1 MFSMPYME
9 RTQELIPGEQLAADR
24 MPGHWLLARLGKK
37 VLRPGGREL
46 TDKLLAALD
55 IGSSDRVVELAP
67 GLGSTTELVLGR
79 NPYSYVG
86 VDRDPVSTE
95 RVAHIVTGP
104 RREVRNA
111 SATDTGLE
119 DRSATV
125 AFGEAYL
132 TMQPDS
138 QKRRIVDELA
148 RVVEPGGRVGMHEVA
163 FKADVDDATRSDVAA
178 QLQGSIKVNV
188 SPLSLADWQSL
199 FSDAGFEVDQ
209 SFTAPLHLLEPK
221 RLVADEGLLGAA
233 RFASRVLRDGDARRR
248 VLAMRRAMS
257 GNSETLEACA
267 FTAIR
272 RPAPGAA

>member
-1 MFSMPYME
+1 MAQVAE
-9 RTQELIPGEQLAADR
+9 HLPGEQLAADR

-46 TDKLLAALD
+46 TAKLLGALD

-67 GLGSTTELVLGR
+67 GLGSTTEMVLGR
-79 NPYSYVG
+79 NPHSYVG
-86 VDRDPVSTE
+86 VDRDPVSAE
-95 RVAHIVTGP
+95 RVGHILAGP

-111 SATDTGLE
+111 SAADTGL
-119 DRSATV
+119 DGSSATV

-138 QKRRIVDELA
+138 QKRGIVAELA
-148 RVVEPGGRVGMHEVA
+148 RIVEPGGRVGMHEVA
-163 FKADVDDATRSDVAA
+163 FKADASEDDRARVKA

-188 SPLSLADWQSL
+188 SPLSLADWQAL
-199 FSDAGFEVDQ
+199 FTEAGFDVDQ

-221 RLVADEGLLGAA
+221 RLIADEGPIGAA
-233 RFASRVLRDGDARRR
+233 RFASRVLRDGDARSR

-257 GNSETLEACA
+257 GNSDQLEACA
-267 FTAIR
+267 FTAVR
-272 RPAPGAA
+272 RAEPTSA